1 MNKIIQLLWMRA
13 INCLDGIFTET
24 ASKKTEILQENDGV
38 AHNNFLFFLAG
49 AKQDL
54 NLLILLLFVS

>member
-1 MNKIIQLLWMRA
+1 MRA

-38 AHNNFLFFLAG
+38 AHNNFLFFLFFLAG

>member
-1 MNKIIQLLWMRA
+1 MRA

-38 AHNNFLFFLAG
+38 AHNNFLFFLFFLAG

-54 NLLILLLFVS
+54 NSSYFVVICFLVFK